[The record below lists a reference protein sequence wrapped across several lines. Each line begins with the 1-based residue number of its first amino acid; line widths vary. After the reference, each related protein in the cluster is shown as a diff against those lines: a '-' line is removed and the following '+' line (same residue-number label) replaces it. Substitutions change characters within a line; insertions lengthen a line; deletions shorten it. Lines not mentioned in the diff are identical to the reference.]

1 MNTPL
6 RKVAIG
12 VMVMIVALMG
22 NATYV
27 QVIKADQLRSDP
39 RNSRVL
45 LDEFSRK
52 RGQITT
58 SNGEILAIS
67 EPVDD
72 RFKFQRTYPLDPE
85 AFAPVTG
92 FYSIQYGS
100 TGLERAEDEILSGS
114 DNRLFG
120 RRFIDMLQ
128 GRDPEGGNVVTTINP
143 VMQQVAYEQLT
154 SKGFTGSVVALEP
167 STGKILALVSTPSY
181 DPSSLASHN
190 SSETTAAWD
199 QLANDAGKPLANR
212 AINELYPPGSTF
224 KIVTSAAALENGV
237 SPETQVTAAA
247 SITLPGSSATLPN
260 YGGQACGPG
269 RTVTLMVAFQNSCN
283 TAFAELAV
291 DIGEDAF
298 RDKASEF
305 GIDEN
310 APDIPLTVN
319 NSRLGDI
326 DDDAALM
333 QSSIGQKD
341 VAITPLEGAVIAAT
355 VANGG
360 VRMKPQLVAGLQG
373 PDRSTVYAMEPESL
387 GEAMSPSV
395 AQQITQMMLA
405 SEQHSGI
412 GTIGGG
418 IQIASKTGTAD
429 PYTGV
434 DDPPFCWYV
443 AFAPARNPTI
453 AIAVMVENGGNG
465 SPNAIGA
472 TTAGPIAHAVLE
484 AGLQGQ

>member
-45 LDEFSRK
+45 LDEFSRE

-58 SNGEILAIS
+58 TDGQILAIS
-67 EPVDD
+67 VPSND
-72 RFKFQRTYPLDPE
+72 RFKFQREYPLDPD

-100 TGLERAEDEILSGS
+100 TGLERAEDGILAGS

-128 GRDPEGGNVVTTINP
+128 GRDPKGGNVVTTINP
-143 VMQQVAYEQLT
+143 LMQQVAYEQLT
-154 SKGFTGSVVALEP
+154 SRGYTGSVVALEP
-167 STGKILALVSTPSY
+167 STGKILAMVSTPSF
-181 DPSSLASHN
+181 DPSALASHN

-199 QLANDAGKPLANR
+199 ELANDTSKPLANR

-224 KIVTSAAALENGV
+224 KIVTAAAALENGTT
-237 SPETQVTAAA
+237 PESQVTGAAEIA
-247 SITLPGSSATLPN
+247 LPGSSTTLPN
-260 YGGQACGPG
+260 YGNQPCGNG
-269 RTVTLMVAFQNSCN
+269 KSVTLTYAFQHSCN
-283 TAFAELAV
+283 TAFAELSL
-291 DIGEDAF
+291 DIGEDSF
-298 RDKASEF
+298 RDKAEEF
-305 GIDEN
+305 GVGDS
-310 APDIPLTVN
+310 APDIPLTVAD
-319 NSRLGDI
+319 SRLGDI

-341 VAITPLEGAVIAAT
+341 VAITPLEGAVMAAT

-360 VRMKPQLVAGLQG
+360 VRMRPQLVAGLQG
-373 PDRSTVYAMEPESL
+373 PDRSNVFVMEPESM
-387 GEAMSPSV
+387 GEAMSPTI
-395 AQQITQMMLA
+395 AQQITQMMIA
-405 SEQHSGI
+405 SEQYSGI
-412 GTIGGG
+412 GNVGV
-418 IQIASKTGTAD
+418 QVASKTGTAD
-429 PYTGV
+429 PYTGP

-465 SPNAIGA
+465 NPGAIGA
-472 TTAGPIAHAVLE
+472 TVAGPIGHAVLR